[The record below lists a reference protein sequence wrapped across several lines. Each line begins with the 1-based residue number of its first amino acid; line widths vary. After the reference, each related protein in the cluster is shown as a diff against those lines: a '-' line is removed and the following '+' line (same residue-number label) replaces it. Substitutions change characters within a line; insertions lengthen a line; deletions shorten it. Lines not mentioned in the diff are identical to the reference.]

1 MSVRKDSI
9 LPAEWPETKTVGQ
22 NCGEKIILAP
32 PTATRAL
39 SYYTLTRKKCTTQT
53 QDKAPSKREL
63 LSVRIY
69 SADAFKMHHCFKQK
83 QTGRL
88 QSALSHLVLADA
100 NSEQLLFQ

>member
-22 NCGEKIILAP
+22 NRGEIILAP

-88 QSALSHLVLADA
+88 QSASSHLIPTDA